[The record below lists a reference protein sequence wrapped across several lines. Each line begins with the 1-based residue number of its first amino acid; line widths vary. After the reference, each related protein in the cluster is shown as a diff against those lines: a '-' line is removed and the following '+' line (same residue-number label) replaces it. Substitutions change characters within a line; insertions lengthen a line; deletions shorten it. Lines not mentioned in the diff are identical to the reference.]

1 MFRNPRAVVKC
12 LVRLP
17 GIYQV
22 VAFVRAKRF
31 VVWGESM
38 LPTILPGE
46 RVLVDTLAYRFDR
59 RPEAGDVVLARHPE
73 RLSLTM
79 LKRVGGVPGDDVAGR
94 ILGEDEY
101 WLVGDAPELST
112 DSRQLGPVRSG
123 DVVGRAW
130 VVYWPPG
137 AVRRLTAPADAS
149 G

>member
-1 MFRNPRAVVKC
+1 MIRNPRAVVKR
-12 LVRLP
+12 LIRLP

-31 VVWGESM
+31 VVRGESM

-59 RPEAGDVVLARHPE
+59 LPEAGDVVLAMHSE
-73 RLSLTM
+73 RPGLAM
-79 LKRVGGVPGDDVAGR
+79 LKRVGGAPGDDVGGR
-94 ILGEDEY
+94 MLGEDEY
-101 WLVGDAPELST
+101 WLVGDAPEFST

-137 AVRRLTAPADAS
+137 AVRRLTADAS